1 MNSAIRISEGASA
14 RGVDLHR
21 PNDRGKG
28 APLVTIDHGNTISRR
43 NARSENPLRLRFGT
57 HKGKLVSECPD
68 DYVLWLADTKHD
80 RPAHSRTG
88 GAVGVSRGLPSEIVA
103 EARRLETD
111 IRRTRERKALIAD
124 LKRGKPHDRPHPLYL
139 IECDG
144 DMHSASG
151 DFVFDATVHDS
162 LDAALATI
170 AAEYPRTPGTSSH
183 PDADAD
189 LPPTPD
195 QEDDRIIVWEILPTG
210 HSRAVWGFFGYH
222 WSADEFHCGQ
232 GTLPGDDVDLYTL
245 ADLL

>member
-1 MNSAIRISEGASA
+1 MDSIISVTRGAA
-14 RGVDLHR
+14 ATGRNLHR
-21 PNDRGKG
+21 GRKPAGT
-28 APLVTIDHGNTISRR
+28 PLVAIDQEGLPGRIER
-43 NARSENPLRLRFGT
+43 ADNPLRLRFGA
-57 HKGKLVSECPD
+57 HKGKLVSQCPD
-68 DYVLWLADTKHD
+68 DYVLWLADPKHE
-80 RPAHSRTG
+80 RPTASSVGRSA
-88 GAVGVSRGLPSEIVA
+88 GAARGLPTAIVK
-103 EARRLETD
+103 EARRLAID
-111 IRRTRERKALIAD
+111 IRAKRDRRTLIAD

-170 AAEYPRTPGTSSH
+170 AAEYPRTPAMATG
-183 PDADAD
+183 PGQDGDV
-189 LPPTPD
+189 PPTPD
-195 QEDDRIIVWEILPTG
+195 QEDDRIVVWEILPTG